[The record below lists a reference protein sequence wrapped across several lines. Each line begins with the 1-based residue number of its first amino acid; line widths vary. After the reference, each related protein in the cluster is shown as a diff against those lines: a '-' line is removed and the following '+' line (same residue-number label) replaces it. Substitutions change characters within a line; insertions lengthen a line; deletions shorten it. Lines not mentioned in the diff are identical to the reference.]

1 MNVIHF
7 ARAMRARGWNVH
19 RISRGRVQYG
29 CHFGGAGLVLTFDTF
44 ALANIALAPCRFA
57 ALVTDEAAARY
68 APPLGKAR

>member
-7 ARAMRARGWNVH
+7 ARAMRALGWNMH
-19 RISRGRVQYG
+19 RLSRGRVQYA
-29 CHFGGAGLVLTFDTF
+29 CHFGGAGLVLTFNTS
-44 ALANIALAPCRFA
+44 ALARMAIAPRRFA